1 MENLK
6 SNDTNTSQT
15 DVSRSQN
22 SLPSAVPTDSELK
35 FGLLMNRVLGGTS
48 NRRPSDKSANAVQID
63 IMLSQANNLARMNDQ
78 YHETY
83 VVKGT
88 KALYDLLKGIYSYTL
103 QIDQS
108 PLRDEVL
115 QTMRDRMLKEHEIKT
130 QANTNWITTVIRFIL
145 PKDRQTAFNYSKV
158 LQVAHE
164 ENLSPDELPSYI
176 KERGGISKITATEE
190 QAASTKASKE
200 VKEKKVKLLKKVLLA
215 NAKATHLNAEIPESE
230 YLDAVDDGK
239 EKGTFE
245 YAICYKVE
253 GQTRILK
260 FVHVSEKLEN
270 EILASMAAVAVDD
283 VDSMTAKLDVLRAKL
298 GITNGWGMEPGDKG
312 FALPGVPVVNQA
324 SLLESASVSSN

>member
-6 SNDTNTSQT
+6 STSELTTQS
-15 DVSRSQN
+15 DSNRNEKS
-22 SLPSAVPTDSELK
+22 SVPTDSELK
-35 FGLLMNRVLGGTS
+35 FGLLMNRVLGGS
-48 NRRPSDKSANAVQID
+48 SSRRPSDKSANAVQID
-63 IMLSQANNLARMNDQ
+63 MMLGQANNLAKMSDQ

-88 KALYDLLKGIYSYTL
+88 KALYDLLKAIYSYTL

-115 QTMRDRMLKEHEIKT
+115 QTMRDRLQKDHEIKT
-130 QANTNWITTVIRFIL
+130 QANTNWITTVMRFIL

-158 LQVAHE
+158 LQVAHD

-215 NAKATHLNAEIPESE
+215 NAKATNLNAEIPESE

-260 FVHVSEKLEN
+260 FVHVSEKIEN

-283 VDSMTAKLDVLRAKL
+283 VDSMTAKLDVLRANL
-298 GITNGWGMEPGDKG
+298 GITSGWGMEPGDKG
-312 FALPGVPVVNQA
+312 FALPGVPVVSDVAAVMHAANT
-324 SLLESASVSSN
+324 

>member
-6 SNDTNTSQT
+6 STSELTTQS
-15 DVSRSQN
+15 DSNRDLKS
-22 SLPSAVPTDSELK
+22 SVPTDSELK
-35 FGLLMNRVLGGTS
+35 FGLLMNRVLGGS
-48 NRRPSDKSANAVQID
+48 SSRRPSDKSANAVQID
-63 IMLSQANNLARMNDQ
+63 MMLGQANNLAKMSDQ

-88 KALYDLLKGIYSYTL
+88 KALYDLLKAIYSYTL

-115 QTMRDRMLKEHEIKT
+115 QTMRDRLQKDHEIKT
-130 QANTNWITTVIRFIL
+130 QANTHWITTVVRFIL
-145 PKDRQTAFNYSKV
+145 PKDRQTTFNYSKV

-164 ENLSPDELPSYI
+164 ENLSADELPGYI
-176 KERGGISKITATEE
+176 KDRGGISKITATEE
-190 QAASTKASKE
+190 QSATTKATKE

-215 NAKATHLNAEIPESE
+215 NAKVAQFSADVPEGD
-230 YLDAVDDGK
+230 YLDAVEDGK
-239 EKGTFE
+239 NQGEFE
-245 YAICYKVE
+245 FAICRKVE

-260 FVHVSEKLEN
+260 FVHVSEKIEN

-283 VDSMTAKLDVLRAKL
+283 VDSMTAKLDVLRANL

-312 FALPGVPVVNQA
+312 YAVPGVPVVNGVMDTEPTSTA
-324 SLLESASVSSN
+324 TN

>member
-1 MENLK
+1 MENLTAT
-6 SNDTNTSQT
+6 SANTSQT
-15 DVSRSQN
+15 DVSTSQN

-35 FGLLMNRVLGGTS
+35 FGLLMNRVMGGAS
-48 NRRPSDKSANAVQID
+48 SRRPSDKSANAVQID
-63 IMLSQANNLARMNDQ
+63 MMLSQANNLAKMNDQ

-88 KALYDLLKGIYSYTL
+88 KALYDLLKGVYSYTL

-130 QANTNWITTVIRFIL
+130 QANTNWITTVVRFIL

-164 ENLSPDELPSYI
+164 ENLSADELPNYI

-200 VKEKKVKLLKKVLLA
+200 VKEKKVKVLKKVLMA
-215 NAKATHLNAEIPESE
+215 NAKAANLHADIPDTD
-230 YLDAVDDGK
+230 YLDAVDEGK

-260 FVHVSEKLEN
+260 FVHVSEKIEN

-283 VDSMTAKLDVLRAKL
+283 VDSMTAKLDVLRANL

-312 FALPGVPVVNQA
+312 FALPGVPVVNDVLA
-324 SLLESASVSSN
+324 VTGVTTT